1 MTAAM
6 TTEKSPWPFEMP
18 AEGVTRPKQ
27 YKSLAE
33 SAREDGI
40 QLLYHFDREDPKL
53 GGYTIAYRKSSPY
66 RSGKMVDVAV
76 SYCSEGDTFSKKI
89 GRDLAIS
96 NFYDGKFV
104 QVPALA
110 YGEDELHD
118 CLREIFTWHIGCGH
132 CE

>member
-1 MTAAM
+1 M
-6 TTEKSPWPFEMP
+6 
-18 AEGVTRPKQ
+18 
-27 YKSLAE
+27 
-33 SAREDGI
+33 
-40 QLLYHFDREDPKL
+40 

-76 SYCSEGDTFSKKI
+76 SYCSEGDTFNKKI

-110 YGEDELHD
+110 YGEDDLHD
-118 CLREIFTWHIGCGH
+118 CLREMFTWHVNCGH